1 LVNVR
6 YNFEKN
12 IHIINATAF
21 FISLFIKFAAD
32 DRFMNPKA
40 SLIIGIICI
49 SFSPI
54 FVKLAVAPPISSG
67 FYRIFVA
74 WLVLA
79 PYCIIKGNLR
89 IARRDLFIAVLG
101 GVVFGADI
109 AIWNISL
116 TKISATISTLLAN
129 LAPVWVG
136 LLSFL
141 ILRKRSGV
149 LFWVG
154 TWVAILGMI
163 ILVGF
168 QNILHL
174 QFNIGLVY
182 ALIASL
188 FYATYIMITKGIL
201 RNIGTLTFMF
211 YNMLAASVFLVIIC
225 LLKGDELLRF
235 STPTWFYM
243 IGMGLIC
250 QLAGWITINYS
261 LHFLPATKVSIALL
275 SQTVIAGIWAAL
287 LLHETLDFKEIAGS
301 VIVLAGIAVTFL
313 KRSALNNS

>member
-1 LVNVR
+1 
-6 YNFEKN
+6 
-12 IHIINATAF
+12 
-21 FISLFIKFAAD
+21 
-32 DRFMNPKA
+32 MNPKA
-40 SLIIGIICI
+40 SLIVGIICI

-54 FVKLAVAPPISSG
+54 FVKLAVAPPITSG
-67 FYRIFVA
+67 FYRLFAA
-74 WLVLA
+74 WVVLA
-79 PYCIIKGNLR
+79 PYCILKGNLK
-89 IARRDLFIAVLG
+89 IARKDLLIAILG

-154 TWVAILGMI
+154 TWIAIFGMV

-188 FYATYIMITKGIL
+188 FYAI
-201 RNIGTLTFMF
+201 
-211 YNMLAASVFLVIIC
+211 
-225 LLKGDELLRF
+225 
-235 STPTWFYM
+235 
-243 IGMGLIC
+243 
-250 QLAGWITINYS
+250 
-261 LHFLPATKVSIALL
+261 
-275 SQTVIAGIWAAL
+275 
-287 LLHETLDFKEIAGS
+287 
-301 VIVLAGIAVTFL
+301 
-313 KRSALNNS
+313 